1 MTIFRWLAGLPLAG
15 LITLGL
21 FAMMA
26 GLIKIERE
34 PGEPK
39 APPILE
45 IFPKIKETQIDRR
58 SPPPKGPTL
67 DDPPPV
73 DIPPTDRSEAP
84 GPVVSIDPGPPE
96 IVGPEIKGAANVGPL
111 IRYAPPYPD
120 NCRSRGVTGIVLVQF
135 DVTPEGAVVN
145 ARVVNAP
152 DRCFNRI
159 VSTVSKWKYPPAYEN
174 GRPVMRYGVVEKFN
188 FQLTE

>member
-1 MTIFRWLAGLPLAG
+1 MTFFRWFAGLPLAG

-26 GLIKIERE
+26 GMIKLDRGHKD
-34 PGEPK
+34 PRA
-39 APPILE
+39 APVLE
-45 IFPKIKETQIDRR
+45 IFPQIKETPIDPR
-58 SPPPKGPTL
+58 PTPPKGPTL
-67 DDPPPV
+67 DDPPPI
-73 DIPPTDRSEAP
+73 DIPPTDRAKAP
-84 GPVVSIDPGPPE
+84 GPVVSIAPGPPQ
-96 IVGPEIKGAANVGPL
+96 IVDPEIGRAANVGPL

-120 NCRSRGVTGIVLVQF
+120 TCRSRGVMGIVLVQF
-135 DVTPEGAVVN
+135 DVTPEGNVVN
-145 ARVVNAP
+145 ARVIDAP